1 MNKINELRDEDTK
14 LNNEWADKKWLQA
27 KNPGANSIEINKFT
41 EAVRM
46 RVLND
51 IAYPEARELS
61 YTEIFK

>member
-41 EAVRM
+41 EAVYM
-46 RVLND
+46 RVMNN
-51 IAYPEARELS
+51 IAYTEARELS
-61 YTEIFK
+61 YAEIFK